1 MKQNK
6 DKAEKELV
14 SDTITEEVPV
24 ITQEDVQETGEEV
37 PVIGVVVDCLSLAV
51 RAAADR
57 GANILVV
64 INAGNEVT
72 IDMAN
77 STNEFYSVITK
88 LGVYGFCY
96 KAFIKIK

>member
-14 SDTITEEVPV
+14 SDNIT
-24 ITQEDVQETGEEV
+24 EEV